1 MIRKIAQKH
10 HPYCGVV
17 VLLAAML
24 AAAAAVTAPAAM
36 AAPITFNTALP
47 VAQGESIVRVQSKL
61 LHAGDDPTPADRQLE
76 VWAFPIVGVYGVRP
90 RLAAFAVLPI
100 LHKELD
106 VSLPAGRRSRSA
118 AGIGDLRLFARYT
131 LWQRDRPGSTL
142 RIAPFAGV
150 ETPTGR
156 DDATD
161 DLGRLPRPLQPGS
174 GSWDPFAGV
183 VTTWQTLN
191 WEFDAAATYQYNT
204 QSDNFRFGD
213 EIRLDASFQYRLW
226 PRRLRTGVP
235 AFVYGVLEGNLV
247 QRAKNE
253 SAGIDDPDSGGT
265 TFYLAPGLQYVTRRM
280 VVEAAIQLPVL
291 QDLNGQALENDFI
304 GTFSVRVNF

>member
-1 MIRKIAQKH
+1 MARKMTPKH
-10 HPYCGVV
+10 PRGSWIP
-17 VLLAAML
+17 LAAVL
-24 AAAAAVTAPAAM
+24 AAAAALTAPAAL

-47 VAQGESIVRVQSKL
+47 VAKGETVMRVQSKY
-61 LHAGDDPTPADRQLE
+61 LHAGDDPTPADRRLD
-76 VWAFPIVGVYGVRP
+76 VWAFPIVGVYGLTP

-100 LHKELD
+100 LNKKLD
-106 VSLPAGRRSRSA
+106 ASLPAGRRSRSV

-131 LWQRDRPGSTL
+131 LWQRDRPGRTL
-142 RIAPFAGV
+142 RIAPFAGL

-161 DLGRLPRPLQPGS
+161 DSGRLPRPLQPGS

-183 VTTWQTLN
+183 VATWQTLG
-191 WEFDAAATYQYNT
+191 WEFDAAAAYQYNT
-204 QSDNFRFGD
+204 RADDFRFGE

-226 PRRLRTGVP
+226 PRTLRTGVP

-247 QRAKNE
+247 QRAKNV

-265 TFYLAPGLQYVTRRM
+265 TFYVAPGLQYVTRRM
-280 VVEAAIQLPVL
+280 VVEAAIQLPVF